1 LTKAAISRQIIVCQ
15 LIVIYFCSM
24 KNKTHYQKIV
34 DRLVA
39 EPDFAKDFFKKF
51 LTEKYKQQLDLDRI
65 HWKGD
70 TFMCEKLR
78 PYYLNAVFEI
88 GYKEKEVP
96 EALIVALL
104 IEFETRDRRIIT
116 LDLMEYLQESEEFK
130 FDFKHNADGVV
141 AVLMGS
147 AVPMVF
153 YRSDNEFK
161 GGSLRNQMNPGY
173 GEFLSFV
180 PEVPFIVYPASFG
193 RHHSA
198 HSIPA

>member
-1 LTKAAISRQIIVCQ
+1 
-15 LIVIYFCSM
+15 M

-39 EPDFAKDFFKKF
+39 EPDFAREFFEKF
-51 LTEKYKQQLDLDRI
+51 LPENYRHSLDLGKI
-65 HWKGD
+65 KFKGD
-70 TFMCEKLR
+70 SFMCEKLR

-88 GYKEKEVP
+88 GYKEKRAP
-96 EALIVALL
+96 GALIVALL

-130 FDFKHNADGVV
+130 IEFKHNADGVV
-141 AVLMGS
+141 DVLMGR
-147 AVPMVF
+147 AVPIVF

-173 GEFLSFV
+173 GEFLNFV
-180 PEVPFIVYPASFG
+180 PEVPFIGHKVEVLFDY
-193 RHHSA
+193 
-198 HSIPA
+198 